1 MDGVGGTVK
10 NVAFRKMKSGFLT
23 IHTPFE
29 FHEAVTKY
37 VPAIKSIYFCES
49 DLFEEPK
56 YIDQEVDRKLIVD
69 TLKVHKVDGCKVKG
83 ISGLKF
89 HQLAEDESPFY
100 TQWYANRKRVTV
112 IRGTRTPRSMII
124 TALLV

>member
-49 DLFEEPK
+49 DLLEEPK
-56 YIDQEVDRKLIVD
+56 YIDQEVDTKLIVD

-83 ISGLKF
+83 I
-89 HQLAEDESPFY
+89 
-100 TQWYANRKRVTV
+100 
-112 IRGTRTPRSMII
+112 
-124 TALLV
+124 